1 MKDEDYIINDYI
13 WESSVL
19 SLSTSSSTMLSS
31 SVRPVARCRALRT
44 PLLRRN
50 ASGTP
55 HYNEPSGWLF
65 GEKVRLN
72 VLNTF
77 WVSSTSISPHHL
89 DKSVKRRAGKLFGI
103 GECLE
108 GWACQRSCYIINR
121 TRGTLGYLQWLC
133 CLTKLRIVY
142 VAFRPGR
149 YKKLKPGWRHE
160 GRRLNIN
167 RLHSWMFHPSN
178 HLFLRDII

>member
-1 MKDEDYIINDYI
+1 MFRLQILMMTRCVWLITTHMTSVLCFIAQVVAVMKDDDYIINDHI

-31 SVRPVARCRALRT
+31 SVRPVARCRALHA

-72 VLNTF
+72 VSLNTF

-121 TRGTLGYLQWLC
+121 TRGTFGYLQ
-133 CLTKLRIVY
+133 
-142 VAFRPGR
+142 
-149 YKKLKPGWRHE
+149 
-160 GRRLNIN
+160 
-167 RLHSWMFHPSN
+167 
-178 HLFLRDII
+178 